1 MKVINGCDVVIK
13 KKNND
18 ISRVTV
24 EIIEMIMVI
33 GTRVMVI
40 SMVLYQSDCFGLS

>member
-13 KKNND
+13 KKKY

-40 SMVLYQSDCFGLS
+40 FMVLYQSDCFGLS